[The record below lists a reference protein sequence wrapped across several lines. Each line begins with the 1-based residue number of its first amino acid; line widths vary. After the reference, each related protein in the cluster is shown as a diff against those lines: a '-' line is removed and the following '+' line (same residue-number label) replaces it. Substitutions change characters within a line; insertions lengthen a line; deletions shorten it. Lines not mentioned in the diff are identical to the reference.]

1 VWKTFVKG
9 WDAWRNKDVEFGN
22 LLTQIQGRTSASK
35 ELFVALHNNLMD
47 NRANFHDVESNLDK
61 LVEMNVQYGDD
72 AVKEADAASAPPRAL
87 YTPLPAWRWLVL
99 VALGLLILR
108 DIMKQ
113 LGGDPSYAADIVRQV
128 ADGDLRVE
136 VQLKP
141 GDTSSLLAAMKGMI
155 ENCRRWWMR

>member
-1 VWKTFVKG
+1 
-9 WDAWRNKDVEFGN
+9 
-22 LLTQIQGRTSASK
+22 
-35 ELFVALHNNLMD
+35 
-47 NRANFHDVESNLDK
+47 
-61 LVEMNVQYGDD
+61 MNAQYGDD
-72 AVKEADAASAPPRAL
+72 AVKEADAASAAATSRMYTASGVAL
-87 YTPLPAWRWLVL
+87 AVL

-136 VQLKP
+136 VALKP

-155 ENCRRWWMR
+155 DKLSQVVDEVNNGAEALASASEE